1 MKRLLAIE
9 WYKLFYYKSTRIFT
23 LLYFALLVVMGVVL
37 AFIEPTIGGVKL
49 DIVQL
54 GFFKFPAFWQNITY
68 LVAIGKMFLA
78 IILILNIT
86 NEYANGTLKQNLID
100 GLSKK
105 EFILSKLYSTLL
117 LVIVSTI
124 FVLGIALV
132 LGASFSGFS
141 AITVQGMDFILAYFV
156 KLVFFFSFC
165 MFLAFLLRKSA
176 LSLLGLVVWWVIE
189 AVLRTI
195 ESVSLLNS
203 GKIDDQHPFLLTNYL
218 PLGASSNLIGFP
230 KVKIEGFITGQSIFE
245 YQPVDWSYMLVT
257 CLYAILFGW
266 LSYKLIQKRDL

>member
-23 LLYFALLVVMGVVL
+23 LLYFALLVVIGIVL
-37 AFIEPTIGGVKL
+37 AFIQPTIGGVKL

-68 LVAIGKMFLA
+68 LVAIGKLFLA

-141 AITVQGMDFILAYFV
+141 AITLQGMDFIIAYFV

-203 GKIDDQHPFLLTNYL
+203 GKIDEQHPFLLTNYL

-245 YQPVDWSYMLVT
+245 YQPVNWGFMLVT
-257 CLYAILFGW
+257 IFYAILFVW
-266 LSYKLIQKRDL
+266 LSHQLIQKRDL